1 MQSDYYN
8 HLIFDNSLT
17 GRSYYYSRGAYVAPS
32 TLDLIDDK
40 IPIASD
46 RFFNPPNSLKLAWRS
61 RTGGDWRAEVYVER
75 WRGRARSFD
84 GDTLSLWCYSEQAV
98 ASALLPM
105 ITVPMITVQ
114 IENGPET
121 RPLRLT
127 SIVNEIPADQ
137 WVQIKIPLSAFG
149 TSTAE
154 LDFTHLGKLIFT
166 QSIDDGAAH
175 TLYID
180 EIKVLDDRDVDSSA
194 LGSTQLSTEA
204 YDRHVD
210 LRWAAVPDPNIQ
222 YYVIYRSDDGKTFKA
237 IGIQNPLF
245 SRYSDFVGQIETTVY
260 YQLGAVR
267 NDYSAYI
274 VSEVAPAT
282 TRALNDDELLTMV
295 QEASFRYYWEHAH
308 PVSGLALECVPG
320 DENLVAVGA
329 SGFGVMALIAA
340 AERGFVSREAARER
354 MLTIVTFLERAD
366 RFHGVWP
373 HFLDGRT
380 GKTIAYFGK
389 YDNGGDLVETAFMAQ
404 GLLAARQY
412 FNRED
417 AIETR
422 IRSGITTLWETI
434 EWDWYRKSPDS
445 DFLYWHWSPD
455 YGWHINHPLIGWNE
469 TMIAYLLA
477 IASPTHPV
485 PGSMYY
491 TGWASQLEIAREY
504 RQNWGET
511 TAGDRYHN
519 GESYYGLKLDVGVG
533 PGGPLFF
540 THYSFLGFDPR
551 GKRDRFTD
559 YFQNN
564 RTIALINYRYCVS
577 NPRRHQGY
585 GMDFWGLTASDD
597 HTGYLAHDPTP
608 RNDNG
613 TIAPTGALAS
623 FPYTPEQSMAA
634 LKHLYYDLGAIVW
647 GIYGFRDA
655 YNPTV
660 NYASSIYMGLNQAPM
675 TVMIENYRSGLLWR
689 LFMSNPEISAMLD
702 NVGFVS
708 GQG

>member
-1 MQSDYYN
+1 MQGNYYN

-17 GRSYYYSRGAYVAPS
+17 DGSYHYSRGACVAPS

-40 IPIASD
+40 IPVAST
-46 RFFNPPNSLKLAWRS
+46 RFFNPPNSLKLTWCS
-61 RTGGDWRAEVYVER
+61 RTGGDWRAEVHVER

-84 GDTLSLWCYSEQAV
+84 GNILSFWCSSEQV
-98 ASALLPM
+98 IASALLP
-105 ITVPMITVQ
+105 IITVQ

-127 SIVNEIPADQ
+127 HVVNEIPADQ

-149 TSTAE
+149 SSTAE
-154 LDFTHLGKLIFT
+154 LDFTHIGKLMFT
-166 QSIDDGAAH
+166 QSIDDGVAH

-180 EIKVLDDRDVDSSA
+180 EIKILDDRDTGSTA
-194 LGSTQLSTEA
+194 RGSTQLSVEA

-210 LRWAAVPDPNIQ
+210 LQWATVPDPDIQ
-222 YYVIYRSDDGKTFKA
+222 YYIIYRSDDGKTFKA
-237 IGIQNPLF
+237 VGIQNPMF

-267 NDYSAYI
+267 NDYSAYTL
-274 VSEVAPAT
+274 SEVVPAT
-282 TRALNDDELLTMV
+282 TRALSDDELLSMV
-295 QEASFRYYWEHAH
+295 QQASFRYYWEHAH

-329 SGFGVMALIAA
+329 SGFGVMALIVA
-340 AERGFVSREAARER
+340 AERGFVLREAARER
-354 MLTIVTFLERAD
+354 MLTIVGFLEHAD

-380 GKTIAYFGK
+380 GKAIAYFGK

-404 GLLAARQY
+404 GLLTARQY

-417 AIETR
+417 AIEAR
-422 IRSGITTLWETI
+422 IRATITTLWETI
-434 EWDWYRKSPDS
+434 EWDWYRRSPDS

-455 YGWHINHPLIGWNE
+455 YGWHIDHPLIGWNE

-477 IASPTHPV
+477 IASPTHSV

-491 TGWASQLEIAREY
+491 TGWASQSEIAREY

-511 TAGDRYHN
+511 TDGDQYHN

-540 THYSFLGFDPR
+540 THYSFLGFDPS

-577 NPRRHQGY
+577 NPRRYQGY
-585 GMDFWGLTASDD
+585 GTGFWGLTASDD

-634 LKHLYYDLGAIVW
+634 LKHLYYDLGANIW
-647 GIYGFRDA
+647 GVYGFRDA

-660 NYASSIYMGLNQAPM
+660 NYVSSIFMGLNQAPIS
-675 TVMIENYRSGLLWR
+675 VMIENYRSGLLWR
-689 LFMSNPEISAMLD
+689 LFMSNPEIPAMLD
-702 NVGFVS
+702 NVGFS
-708 GQG
+708 SKHS